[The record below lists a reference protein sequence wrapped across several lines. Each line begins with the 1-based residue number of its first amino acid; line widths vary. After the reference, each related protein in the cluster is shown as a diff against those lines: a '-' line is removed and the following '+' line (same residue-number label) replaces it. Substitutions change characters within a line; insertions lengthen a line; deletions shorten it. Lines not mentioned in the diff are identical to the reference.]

1 MYIAFII
8 GLIAYIIYNIVITMS
23 TDFDKIVNGQHYPQW
38 NQTPQEVLQLAS
50 ELAVKEKGLFDS
62 IASVED
68 PTIENVL
75 NPFIKFH
82 NEAEFP
88 TNQVLFYQHVSAD
101 KALRD
106 ASTEAEQIL
115 DQSSIEQW
123 SRADVYSV
131 LRSLKEKN
139 LELDPESERFL
150 NKTVLEFERNGLA
163 LPEQQ
168 REKVKKLQ
176 VELSDLKVQFAKNLG
191 EDKGCIY
198 FTKEELEGVPDVILK
213 QYEEVER
220 DGQTKLKV
228 TFKYPDIIPLF
239 QHASNGKTRRAA
251 NVEFGN
257 RCSENEALLT
267 RIIKLRF
274 QIAKELGYDSF
285 ADYALEVKLAKT
297 KDTVLNF
304 LNDLRTKL
312 TPVGESELQ
321 VLTELKKN
329 DLKSRDLPSEEEFY
343 SWDFAYY
350 NERLLEEKYQVDSL
364 KISEY
369 FPLQGTIKK
378 MLGFYETI
386 MDVKFVKL
394 DPKPAE
400 VWHEDVEMY
409 AVFKNIKFGTLE
421 YVGVIYFDLHP
432 REGKYGHAAN
442 FGIGPGY
449 LRSNGTRKN
458 PETVLVCNF
467 TKPTKT
473 RPSLLKHNEV
483 VTFFHELGH
492 GIHNMLSQTKYAKFH
507 GTHVERDF
515 VEAPSQMLEYWV
527 WSKNELKQLSA
538 HYETGEPIS
547 DDLIDQLIKTKHVN
561 TGLLN
566 LRQLFFGLFDMS
578 VHTIESEEQIDRLDL
593 FATWNTL
600 RREITLLPDGNNPT
614 KGYCSFGHIAGGY
627 ESGYYGYLYS
637 QVFAADI
644 YYSLFKEDPMNTE
657 NGIRYRDI
665 ILKRGG
671 SREIMDNLEEVLGR
685 KPNSEAF
692 LAEIFGKK
700 SHL

>member
-1 MYIAFII
+1 
-8 GLIAYIIYNIVITMS
+8 MS
-23 TDFDKIVNGQHYPQW
+23 IDFDKVVKEQHYPQW
-38 NQTPQEVLQLAS
+38 NQTPQEVLQLAK
-50 ELAVKEKGLFDS
+50 EYATKEKSLFDTVAS
-62 IASVED
+62 IED
-68 PTIENVL
+68 PTVENVL
-75 NPFIKFH
+75 NPFTKFYD
-82 NEAEFP
+82 ESAFP
-88 TNQVLFYQHVSAD
+88 IGQLSFYQHVSAD

-106 ASTEAEQIL
+106 ASTEAEQII

-123 SRADVYSV
+123 SRSDVYSV
-131 LRSLKEKN
+131 LKSLKEKKPD
-139 LELDPESERFL
+139 LDPESQRYL
-150 NKTVLEFERNGLA
+150 DKTVLEFERNGLA
-163 LPEQQ
+163 LPDEQ

-176 VELSDLKVQFAKNLG
+176 QELSDLKV
-191 EDKGCIY
+191 
-198 FTKEELEGVPDVILK
+198 VLK
-213 QYEEVER
+213 QYEEAEI

-228 TFKYPDIIPLF
+228 TFKYPDILPLF
-239 QHASNGKTRRAA
+239 RHASNGKTRKTA
-251 NVEFGN
+251 NIAYGT
-257 RCSENEALLT
+257 RCSENETLLT
-267 RIIKLRF
+267 KIIQIRF
-274 QIAKELGYDSF
+274 QIAKELGYNTF

-297 KDTVLNF
+297 KDTVLDF

-312 TPVGESELQ
+312 TPVGESELK
-321 VLTELKKN
+321 VLKELKEK
-329 DLKSRDLPSEEEFY
+329 DLKKRGLAPEEDFY
-343 SWDFAYY
+343 AWDFSYY
-350 NERLLEEKYQVDSL
+350 NERLLEEKYQVDSM

-394 DPKPAE
+394 TPKPTE
-400 VWHEDVEMY
+400 VWHEDVEMH
-409 AVFKNIKFGTLE
+409 AVFKNVKFGTLE

-442 FGIGPGY
+442 FDIGPGY
-449 LRSNGTRKN
+449 LNSNGTRKN

-473 RPSLLKHNEV
+473 TPSLLKHDEV

-492 GIHNMLSQTKYAKFH
+492 GIHNMLSQTRYAKFH
-507 GTHVERDF
+507 GTNVERDF
-515 VEAPSQMLEYWV
+515 VEAPSQMLEYWT
-527 WSKNELKQLSA
+527 WSKNELRELSS

-547 DDLIDQLIKTKHVN
+547 DDLIDSLIKTKHVN
-561 TGLLN
+561 TGLSN
-566 LRQLFFGLFDMS
+566 LRQLFFGLFDMT
-578 VHTIESEEQIDRLDL
+578 VHSIDKKEDIDKLDL
-593 FATWNTL
+593 FKTWNTL
-600 RREITLLPDGNNPT
+600 RKDITLLPDDNNPT

-644 YYSLFKEDPMNTE
+644 YYTLFKDDPMNTE

>member
-1 MYIAFII
+1 
-8 GLIAYIIYNIVITMS
+8 MS
-23 TDFDKIVNGQHYPQW
+23 TNFDKIVNEQHYPQW
-38 NQTPQEVLQLAS
+38 NQTPQEVLQLAND
-50 ELAVKEKGLFDS
+50 LAAKEKSLFDS

-75 NPFIKFH
+75 NPFTRFH

-123 SRADVYSV
+123 SRTDVYSV
-131 LRSLKEKN
+131 LKSLKEKN
-139 LELDPESERFL
+139 LQLDPESERFL

-163 LPEQQ
+163 LPYEQ

-191 EDKGCIY
+191 EDTGCVY
-198 FTKEELEGVPDVILK
+198 FTKEELEGVPEVILK
-213 QYEEVER
+213 QYEEVKQ
-220 DGQTKLKV
+220 DGQPPKFKV

-239 QHASNGKTRRAA
+239 QHASIGQTRKTA
-251 NVEFGN
+251 NIAFGN
-257 RCSENEALLT
+257 RSSENEALLT
-267 RIIKLRF
+267 KIIKIRF
-274 QIAKELGYDSF
+274 QIAKELGYDSY
-285 ADYALEVKLAKT
+285 ADYALEVKLAK
-297 KDTVLNF
+297 KKHTVLDF

-312 TPVGESELQ
+312 TPVAESELQ
-321 VLTELKKN
+321 VLK
-329 DLKSRDLPSEEEFY
+329 DLKNKDLKARNLPVEDEFY

-369 FPLQGTIKK
+369 FPLQSTIKK

-394 DPKPAE
+394 DPKPEE

-432 REGKYGHAAN
+432 RDGKYGHAAN

-449 LRSNGTRKN
+449 VNSNGTRKN

-473 RPSLLKHNEV
+473 RPSLLKHDEV

-507 GTHVERDF
+507 GTNVERDF

-527 WSKNELKQLSA
+527 WSKNELKLLSS

-547 DDLIDQLIKTKHVN
+547 DDLIDLLIKTKHVN
-561 TGLLN
+561 TGLSN

-578 VHTIESEEQIDRLDL
+578 LHTIESEDQIDKLNL
-593 FATWNTL
+593 FDTWNTL

-644 YYSLFKEDPMNTE
+644 YYTLFKEDPMNTE

>member
-1 MYIAFII
+1 
-8 GLIAYIIYNIVITMS
+8 MS
-23 TDFDKIVNGQHYPQW
+23 IDFDKLVKEQHYPQW
-38 NQTPQEVLQLAS
+38 NQTPEEVLKLANDYA
-50 ELAVKEKGLFDS
+50 LQEKQLFDT
-62 IASVED
+62 IASVEE
-68 PTIENVL
+68 PTVENVL
-75 NPFIKFH
+75 NPFTKFY
-82 NEAEFP
+82 NEVEFP
-88 TNQVLFYQHVSAD
+88 INQITFYQHVSAD
-101 KALRD
+101 KKLRD

-115 DQSSIEQW
+115 DQNSIEQW
-123 SRADVYSV
+123 SRYDVYSV
-131 LRSLKEKN
+131 LKSLKDKK
-139 LELDPESERFL
+139 LDLDPESQRFL
-150 NKTVLEFERNGLA
+150 DKTVLEFERKGLA
-163 LPEQQ
+163 LTDAK

-176 VELSDLKVQFAKNLG
+176 VELSDLKVKFAKNLG
-191 EDKGCIY
+191 EDTGCVY
-198 FTKEELEGVPDVILK
+198 LTKEELEGVPEVVLK
-213 QYEEVER
+213 QYEEVESE
-220 DGQTKLKV
+220 GQTKLKV

-239 QHASNGKTRRAA
+239 QHASKGETRKIA
-251 NVEFGN
+251 NIAYGT
-257 RCSENEALLT
+257 RCSANEEILT
-267 RIIKLRF
+267 KIIKLRF
-274 QIAKELGYDSF
+274 QIAKELGYNTF
-285 ADYALEVKLAKT
+285 ADFALEVKLAKS

-304 LNDLRTKL
+304 LNDLRDKL

-321 VLTELKKN
+321 VLK
-329 DLKSRDLPSEEEFY
+329 DLKSKDLEARGLAPEKEFY

-350 NERLLEEKYQVDSL
+350 DQRLLEQKYQVDSL

-369 FPLQGTIKK
+369 FPLQSTIKK

-386 MDVKFVKL
+386 MDAKFVKL
-394 DPKPAE
+394 SPKPTE

-449 LRSNGTRKN
+449 LNQNGTRKN

-473 RPSLLKHNEV
+473 TPSLLKHNEV

-507 GTHVERDF
+507 GTNVEYDF

-527 WSKNELKQLSA
+527 WSKNEIRSLSS
-538 HYETGEPIS
+538 HHETGKPIS
-547 DDLIDQLIKTKHVN
+547 DDLIDSLIKTKHVN
-561 TGLLN
+561 TGLSN

-578 VHTIESEEQIDRLDL
+578 VHSIESEEEIAKLDL
-593 FATWNTL
+593 FKTWNTL
-600 RREITLLPDGNNPT
+600 RRDVTLLPDGNNPT

-627 ESGYYGYLYS
+627 EAGYYGYLYS

-644 YYSLFKEDPMNTE
+644 YYTLFKEDPMNTE

-665 ILKRGG
+665 VLKRGG

-692 LAEIFGKK
+692 LSEIFGKT

>member
-1 MYIAFII
+1 
-8 GLIAYIIYNIVITMS
+8 
-23 TDFDKIVNGQHYPQW
+23 
-38 NQTPQEVLQLAS
+38 
-50 ELAVKEKGLFDS
+50 
-62 IASVED
+62 
-68 PTIENVL
+68 
-75 NPFIKFH
+75 
-82 NEAEFP
+82 
-88 TNQVLFYQHVSAD
+88 
-101 KALRD
+101 
-106 ASTEAEQIL
+106 
-115 DQSSIEQW
+115 
-123 SRADVYSV
+123 
-131 LRSLKEKN
+131 
-139 LELDPESERFL
+139 
-150 NKTVLEFERNGLA
+150 
-163 LPEQQ
+163 
-168 REKVKKLQ
+168 
-176 VELSDLKVQFAKNLG
+176 
-191 EDKGCIY
+191 
-198 FTKEELEGVPDVILK
+198 
-213 QYEEVER
+213 
-220 DGQTKLKV
+220 
-228 TFKYPDIIPLF
+228 
-239 QHASNGKTRRAA
+239 
-251 NVEFGN
+251 
-257 RCSENEALLT
+257 
-267 RIIKLRF
+267 
-274 QIAKELGYDSF
+274 
-285 ADYALEVKLAKT
+285 LEVKLAK
-297 KDTVLNF
+297 KKHTVLDF

-312 TPVGESELQ
+312 TPVAESELQ
-321 VLTELKKN
+321 VLK
-329 DLKSRDLPSEEEFY
+329 DLKNKDLKARNLPVEDEFY

-369 FPLQGTIKK
+369 FPLQSTIKK

-394 DPKPAE
+394 DPKPEE

-432 REGKYGHAAN
+432 RDGKYGHAAN

-449 LRSNGTRKN
+449 VNSNGTRKN

-473 RPSLLKHNEV
+473 RPSLLKHDEV

-507 GTHVERDF
+507 GTNVERDF

-527 WSKNELKQLSA
+527 WSKNELKLLSS

-547 DDLIDQLIKTKHVN
+547 DDLIDLLIKTKHVN
-561 TGLLN
+561 TGLSN

-578 VHTIESEEQIDRLDL
+578 LHTIESEDQIDKLNL
-593 FATWNTL
+593 FDTWNTL

-644 YYSLFKEDPMNTE
+644 YYTLFKEDPMNTE